1 MLLQQPVNAIINE
14 ARDKVRDKGTIVN
27 GESVKTPSMLR
38 VSHLLLAAA
47 VPVVGIAL
55 AWGAM
60 RTQLDGVR
68 DQQRQDE
75 QEYVRKD
82 RYDEA
87 QEDIK
92 ARLER
97 IERKLDEEKSLRE
110 LGEQYPKRHY

>member
-1 MLLQQPVNAIINE
+1 M
-14 ARDKVRDKGTIVN
+14 N
-27 GESVKTPSMLR
+27 GESVKQPSMLR

-47 VPVVGIAL
+47 VPIVGIAI

-60 RTQLDGVR
+60 RTQLDIVR
-68 DQQRQDE
+68 DQQHQDE
-75 QEYVRKD
+75 QEYIRKD

-110 LGEQYPKRHY
+110 LNEQYPKKRY